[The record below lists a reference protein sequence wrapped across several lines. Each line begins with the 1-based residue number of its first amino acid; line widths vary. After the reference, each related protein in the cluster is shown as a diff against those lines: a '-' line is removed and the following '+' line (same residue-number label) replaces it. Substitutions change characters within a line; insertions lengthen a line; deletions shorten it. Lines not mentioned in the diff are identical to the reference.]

1 MTKGGLLSELPPVA
15 APAAPPEIAPGAPVT
30 RAPAPPPKARRRRA
44 RRRTNGTK
52 AMPHSAITLSVPDP
66 ILFMLEELVTER
78 RRKTKQRGVY
88 MRDLVVEAVVAHFGI
103 PDDL

>member
-1 MTKGGLLSELPPVA
+1 M
-15 APAAPPEIAPGAPVT
+15 APVT
-30 RAPAPPPKARRRRA
+30 LAPAPPPKAPPKARRRRA

-78 RRKTKQRGVY
+78 RRKTKQRTVY

-103 PDDL
+103 PADLELEEEEE